1 MRAVS
6 ENFPFLA
13 NQMEYCNTKMP
24 FLKHYENHGNH
35 KRIKTRFL
43 LLLMSFYL
51 PILTYY
57 LKNVV

>member
-1 MRAVS
+1 LPPEGARIEALGQDEMRAVS

-35 KRIKTRFL
+35 KRI
-43 LLLMSFYL
+43 
-51 PILTYY
+51 
-57 LKNVV
+57 